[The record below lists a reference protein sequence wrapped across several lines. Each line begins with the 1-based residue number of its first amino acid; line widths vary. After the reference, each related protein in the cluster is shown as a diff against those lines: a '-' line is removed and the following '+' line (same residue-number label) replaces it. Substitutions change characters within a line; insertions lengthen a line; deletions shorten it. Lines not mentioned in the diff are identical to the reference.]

1 MITPAQRAEIR
12 RLYYGEHWKLG
23 TIAAQLGLHR
33 ETVRAAVDHESGAGR
48 RGVYRPSALDPY
60 LPFIRDT
67 LAQYPSLR
75 ATRIHEM
82 VRQRGYPGS
91 VNQLR
96 RIVKRLRP
104 ETGRTVY
111 RRVVTLVGES
121 AQVDWGSFGKV
132 RIGHGT
138 RAVSGFVMVLGY
150 SRAIAAL
157 FTLDQTLESF
167 LRGHVEAFDAL
178 GGTARTLVYDN
189 LRSAVLDRRGAAV
202 QFHPRLLELAGHYHF
217 APRPCTPGR
226 GNEKGK
232 IERQIQ
238 YLRHAFFAARP
249 FRDLDDLN
257 AQFRRWRDDVAHQRR
272 HPEQPDR
279 TVAEVWADEKPRL
292 LPLPAHPFETELV
305 RVVRSG
311 KTPYVRFDRNLYSIP
326 HTHVRKPLTLLA
338 SDTRVRILDQ
348 QTELARHRRTYDTAQ
363 TVEDPAHLE
372 GLLAAT
378 RQANVHT
385 TRDRLRVAVPATAA
399 LFQRLAERG
408 EALRPHATRLLALLD
423 DYGPQELAAAVDDAL
438 QRDALGA
445 GSITHILE
453 TRRRQR
459 GLKPPL
465 RLTLPDRPGLRDLDV
480 RPHDLET
487 YDALGRNTPDDAAD

>member
-12 RLYYGEHWKLG
+12 RLYYGEHWKIG
-23 TIAAQLGLHR
+23 TIATQLGHHR
-33 ETVRAAVDHESGAGR
+33 ETVRAAVEREGAGR
-48 RGVYRPSALDPY
+48 PGLYRPSALDPY

-104 ETGRTVY
+104 ETGRTAY
-111 RRVVTLVGES
+111 RRVVTLIGEQ

-132 RIGHGT
+132 RIGRGT

-157 FTLDQTLESF
+157 FTFDQTLESF
-167 LRGHVEAFDAL
+167 LRGHVEALQAL
-178 GGTARTLVYDN
+178 GGSARTLVYDN
-189 LRSAVLDRRGAAV
+189 LRTAVLDRRGAAV

-232 IERQIQ
+232 VERQIQ

-257 AQFRRWRDDVAHQRR
+257 AQFRRWRDEVAHQRT
-272 HPEQPDR
+272 HPEMADR
-279 TVAEVWADEKPRL
+279 TVADAWADEKPRL
-292 LPLPAHPFETELV
+292 LPLPAHPFETDLV

-348 QTELARHRRTYDTAQ
+348 QTELARHRRTYDTGQ
-363 TVEDPAHLE
+363 TVEDPEHLE
-372 GLLAAT
+372 GLLAVT
-378 RQANVHT
+378 RQTNVHT
-385 TRDRLRVAVPATAA
+385 TRDRLRATVPATTA
-399 LFQRLAERG
+399 LFERLAERG

-423 DYGPQELAAAVDDAL
+423 DYGAQELAAAVDDAL

-453 TRRRQR
+453 TRRRRR

-487 YDALGRNTPDDAAD
+487 YDALGQHDPDDAAD